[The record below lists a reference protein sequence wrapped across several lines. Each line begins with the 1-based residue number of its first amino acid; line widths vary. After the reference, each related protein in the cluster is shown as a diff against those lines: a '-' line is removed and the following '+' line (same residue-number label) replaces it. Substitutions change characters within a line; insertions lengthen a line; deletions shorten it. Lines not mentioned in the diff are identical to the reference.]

1 MIKLFLLKKMV
12 SSNDIK
18 KWISWLNNKSI
29 TEFSDKRFNKHTILS
44 QKKFLKKKIK
54 EKTSYIF
61 QIKFNN
67 KFIGVIELSS
77 VNILNHGCEISYLI
91 GEKKMH
97 GKGLG
102 TKAIKICLEFA
113 KYKLNLKKVYAG
125 INFKNIKSEK
135 VLKKNFFTK
144 INTDNQ
150 YYRFKKRND
159 NIEDSILYQKKL
171 F

>member
-1 MIKLFLLKKMV
+1 
-12 SSNDIK
+12 
-18 KWISWLNNKSI
+18 
-29 TEFSDKRFNKHTILS
+29 
-44 QKKFLKKKIK
+44 
-54 EKTSYIF
+54 
-61 QIKFNN
+61 
-67 KFIGVIELSS
+67 
-77 VNILNHGCEISYLI
+77 
-91 GEKKMH
+91 MH

-159 NIEDSILYQKKL
+159 NIEDSILYQKNYFNL
-171 F
+171 